1 MKLLVPILILA
12 GTILFSIYFFPTEKK
27 LTIHPYE
34 VTHQDTLEF
43 KTDIQP
49 ILVSHCSP
57 CHFPGGK
64 MFERLPFNKPET
76 VLILNEKL
84 LKRIKDSKEN
94 ALIKDFI
101 SQTNSKE

>member
-1 MKLLVPILILA
+1 MRSERK
-12 GTILFSIYFFPTEKK
+12 PTLYSVETSNRDS
-27 LTIHPYE
+27 LDFI
-34 VTHQDTLEF
+34 
-43 KTDIQP
+43 TDIQP

-64 MFERLPFNKPET
+64 MFERLPFNKAET
-76 VLILNEKL
+76 VLLLNERL

-101 SQTNSKE
+101 SQSKK